1 MSEFSLNPDL
11 NIEVIAR
18 FLVKGKGEP
27 VTGDAYIV
35 RLYDKDLFDNE
46 FLGES
51 GLDSNGNAAIVFTHD
66 AFSNFANVDTFPDF
80 YFAVFKEGEVI
91 YKSKV
96 MEDVDLAAIEAYKKG
111 AGEVIDLGTYLIEI

>member
-1 MSEFSLNPDL
+1 MSEFELNPDL

-18 FLVKGKGEP
+18 FLAKGEGAP
-27 VTGDAYIV
+27 VTGDSYTV

-51 GLDSNGNAAIVFTHD
+51 GLDSNGYATISFTHA
-66 AFSNFANVDTFPDF
+66 AFSNVANIDTFPDL
-80 YFAVFKEGEVI
+80 YFAVFKDGEAI

-96 MEDVDLAAIEAYKKG
+96 MEDVDLSTIEEYKKG
-111 AGEVIDLGTYLIEI
+111 AGEVIDLGTYLIEA